1 MKNVSII
8 GSTGS
13 IGTQT
18 LSVIR
23 EHPDLFSV
31 AALSCGR
38 NISLLAD
45 EIREFHPAVVS
56 VEREEDAEKLK
67 EFLTGCQI
75 PKISFGEEGLIEV
88 STYSSSDILVSGIV
102 GMRGIKPTVAAIKAK
117 KDIALANK
125 ETLVC
130 AGHIIMPLA
139 KEYGVSIL
147 PVDSEHSAIFQSLQ
161 GNEGNRIEKII
172 LTASGGPFFGMSKD
186 DLKKVTVDDALKNPN
201 WDMGAKVTIDSASMV
216 NKGLEVMEAH
226 WLFDVPIDDIKVHV
240 HRQSILH
247 SAVQFSDGAV
257 MAQLGTPDMRLPI
270 QYALTYPAREEL
282 SGKKLDLFEIGA
294 LTFEEPD
301 PLVFKGL
308 KLAID
313 VGRAGGNLPTAFN
326 AADEEAVK
334 LFLERKIG
342 FLEIADIIERAI
354 DETEF
359 ISSPTLSEIEETGEA
374 TKERIRKGFL

>member
-45 EIREFHPAVVS
+45 EIREFHPAIVS

-67 EFLTGCQI
+67 EMLSDTQI
-75 PKISFGEEGLIEV
+75 PKIEFGEEGLIEV
-88 STYSSSDILVSGIV
+88 STYSSADILVSGIV

-172 LTASGGPFFGMSKD
+172 LTASGGPFFGMSEN

-282 SGKKLDLFEIGA
+282 SGKKLDLFEIRA

-342 FLEIADIIERAI
+342 FLEIADIIERAL
-354 DETEF
+354 DETKF

>member
-67 EFLTGCQI
+67 EMLSDTQI
-75 PKISFGEEGLIEV
+75 PKIEFGEEGLIEV

-270 QYALTYPAREEL
+270 QYALTYPNREEL
-282 SGKKLDLFEIGA
+282 SGKKLDLFEIRA

>member
-23 EHPDLFSV
+23 EHPDLFNV
-31 AALSCGR
+31 KALSCGR
-38 NISLLAD
+38 NISLLAQ
-45 EIREFHPAVVS
+45 EIREFHPEYVS
-56 VEREEDAEKLK
+56 VEREEDLSALME
-67 EFLTGCQI
+67 LTKDCPIKGMG
-75 PKISFGEEGLIEV
+75 FGKEGLITV
-88 STYSSSDILVSGIV
+88 SSFSSSDILVSGIV
-102 GMRGIKPTVAAIKAK
+102 GMRGIEPTIAAIKAK

-161 GNEGNRIEKII
+161 GNRDNEIDRII
-172 LTASGGPFFGMSKD
+172 LTASGGPFFGMSVPE
-186 DLKKVTVDDALKNPN
+186 LQKVTVEDALKNPN
-201 WDMGAKVTIDSASMV
+201 WDMGAKVTIDSADMV

-226 WLFDVPIDDIKVHV
+226 WLFDVPIDDIVVHV

-247 SAVQFSDGAV
+247 SAVMFKDGAV
-257 MAQLGTPDMRLPI
+257 MAQLGTPDMRIPI
-270 QYALTYPAREEL
+270 QYALTYPKRVSL
-282 SGKKLDLFEIGA
+282 SGKMLDLFSIKD
-294 LTFEEPD
+294 LTFEKPD
-301 PLVFKGL
+301 LSVFKGL
-308 KLAID
+308 KIAMD
-313 VGRAGGNLPTAFN
+313 VGRQGGNLPSAFN

-334 LFLERKIG
+334 LFLEKRIG
-342 FLEIADIIERAI
+342 FLDIADIIEKAVE
-354 DETEF
+354 ETEF
-359 ISSPTLSEIEETGEA
+359 INSPSLDEIEQTGNI
-374 TKERIRKGFL
+374 TKERIRKDHL

>member
-282 SGKKLDLFEIGA
+282 SGKKLDLFEIRA

>member
-45 EIREFHPAVVS
+45 EIREFHPALVS

-282 SGKKLDLFEIGA
+282 SGKKLDLFEIRA

>member
-67 EFLTGCQI
+67 EMLSDTQI
-75 PKISFGEEGLIEV
+75 PKIEFGEEGLIEV

-186 DLKKVTVDDALKNPN
+186 ELKKVTVDDALKNPN

-270 QYALTYPAREEL
+270 QYALTYPNREGL
-282 SGKKLDLFEIGA
+282 SGKKLDLFEIRA

>member
-31 AALSCGR
+31 EALSCGR

-45 EIREFHPAVVS
+45 EIGEFHPALVS

-67 EFLTGCQI
+67 EMLSDTQI
-75 PKISFGEEGLIEV
+75 PKIEFGEEGLIEV
-88 STYSSSDILVSGIV
+88 STCPSADILVSGIV

-226 WLFDVPIDDIKVHV
+226 WLFDVP
-240 HRQSILH
+240 
-247 SAVQFSDGAV
+247 
-257 MAQLGTPDMRLPI
+257 
-270 QYALTYPAREEL
+270 
-282 SGKKLDLFEIGA
+282 
-294 LTFEEPD
+294 
-301 PLVFKGL
+301 
-308 KLAID
+308 
-313 VGRAGGNLPTAFN
+313 
-326 AADEEAVK
+326 
-334 LFLERKIG
+334 
-342 FLEIADIIERAI
+342 
-354 DETEF
+354 
-359 ISSPTLSEIEETGEA
+359 
-374 TKERIRKGFL
+374 

>member
-67 EFLTGCQI
+67 EMLSDTQI
-75 PKISFGEEGLIEV
+75 PKIEFGEEGLIEV

-270 QYALTYPAREEL
+270 QYALTYPNREGL
-282 SGKKLDLFEIGA
+282 SGKKLDLFEIRA

>member
-282 SGKKLDLFEIGA
+282 SGKKLDLFEIRA

-359 ISSPTLSEIEETGEA
+359 ICSPTLSEIEETGEA